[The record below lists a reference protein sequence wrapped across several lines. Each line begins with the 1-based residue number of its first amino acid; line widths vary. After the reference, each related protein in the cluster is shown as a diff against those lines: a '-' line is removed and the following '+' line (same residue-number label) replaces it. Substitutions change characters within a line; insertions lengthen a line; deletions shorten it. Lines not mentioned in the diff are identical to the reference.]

1 MSAIAFMI
9 LGLGSVVAAYLLEG
23 GHFHA
28 LLEYTAAVIVFGGT
42 MGAVGLSFPLSEIK
56 RFPAVLRVALSE
68 GKYALTDRIMKFI
81 DQSAIARREGVL
93 ALERMV
99 ETDENMDHLTR
110 VGLRLVVD
118 GVEPELVREVMESYV
133 DATSERHKG
142 GAGMLESA
150 GGFAPTMGIIGTV
163 MGLVHVLGNLSDP
176 DKLGPSIAVA
186 FIATLYGVGSANLL
200 WLPLASKLKNL
211 DKMEKHD
218 SMLVVEGVMLI
229 AKGSN
234 PRMVE
239 EKLQAFLDPKEMEQF
254 RSVSGENHGK
264 AA

>member
-1 MSAIAFMI
+1 MGAIAFTL
-9 LGLGSVVAAYLLEG
+9 LGFGSLVMAYILEG
-23 GHFHA
+23 GHIHA
-28 LLEYTAAVIVFGGT
+28 LLEMTAALIVFGGT
-42 MGAVGLSFPLSEIK
+42 FAAMGLSFPLADVK
-56 RFPAVLRVALSE
+56 RLPAVMRIALGE
-68 GKYALTDRIMKFI
+68 GHHALTDRIMKFI

-142 GAGMLESA
+142 GAAMLDSM

-186 FIATLYGVGSANLL
+186 FIATLYGVASANLL
-200 WLPLASKLKNL
+200 WLPLGTKLKNL
-211 DKMEKHD
+211 DKLEKHD
-218 SMLVVEGVMLI
+218 SMLVVEGVLLI
-229 AKGSN
+229 AKGAN

-239 EKLQAFLDPKEMEQF
+239 EKLQTFLDPKEMAEF
-254 RSVSGENHGK
+254 RSVSGEDHGK